1 MAAPLKTA
9 CVLALLPAFAPAAGA
24 PAWNP
29 AAAAHYLDAREVWW
43 QSWDRAKRDH
53 DTACVSCHTVLPYA
67 LGRPALR
74 GDLSER
80 EASPPERTMLAFIE
94 KRVGLWEETEPFYKE
109 ASGPTKPAESRATE
123 AIMNALI
130 LASYDARQGQLRDV
144 TRQAF
149 DHVWD
154 LQLTT
159 GAWDWLNFHNGPWE
173 SDESQYWGT
182 TLAALAVGSAPE
194 GYKDSPLIQRQ
205 LADMRGWLKR
215 EYPHQPLLNR
225 MWVLWASAK
234 MPGLLSPEER
244 KALVAEIA
252 AAQQKDGGWTL
263 SNLGNWKR
271 PDPRSD
277 GYATALAVLALPAAS
292 PAAERGRQWLRHN
305 QNADGAVPAW
315 SLNKERDPASD
326 AGRFMSDAA
335 TAYAA
340 LALEHK

>member
-1 MAAPLKTA
+1 MRLR
-9 CVLALLPAFAPAAGA
+9 CILILLPAFAPAAGV

-43 QSWDRAKRDH
+43 QSWDHAQRDH
-53 DTACVSCHTVLPYA
+53 GTTCVSCHTVLPYA
-67 LGRPALR
+67 LARPALR
-74 GDLSER
+74 AALSER
-80 EASPPERTMLAFIE
+80 EASPPERTTLAFIE
-94 KRVGLWEETEPFYKE
+94 KRVELWDEVEPFYKE
-109 ASGPTKPAESRATE
+109 ASGLTKPAESRATE

-130 LASYDARQGQLRDV
+130 LASGDARHGRLRDV

-149 DHVWD
+149 DHVWA

-182 TLAALAVGSAPE
+182 TLVALALGIAPD

-205 LADMRGWLKR
+205 LADMRVWLKR
-215 EYPHQPLLNR
+215 EYARQPLLNR
-225 MWVLWASAK
+225 MWVLWASAA
-234 MPGLLSPEER
+234 MPGLLTAEER
-244 KALVAEIA
+244 KALIAEIA
-252 AAQQKDGGWTL
+252 TAQQKDGGWTL

-277 GYATALAVLALPAAS
+277 GYATAIAVLALPAAS
-292 PAAERGRQWLRHN
+292 PAAERGRAWLQHN
-305 QNADGAVPAW
+305 QNPEGAVPAW
-315 SLNKERDPASD
+315 SLNNERDPASD

-340 LALEHK
+340 LALERK